1 MALHHSLSHCQSNT
15 HTHGSDEFNAK
26 WRGDKSEMTLYH
38 RFLSPLLVSA
48 HLQRRTVTDTP
59 AWMPLHFGGELCPT
73 IGHTSPWFCSAADL
87 RWERAN
93 LAGTYNKKALSWQN
107 PTSKKKRA
115 PFDGKKPPVNGAFWV
130 ENPRKPPFL
139 AELNHVKGLYTG
151 WNSNTMGWWWTS
163 GR

>member
-107 PTSKKKRA
+107 PTSKKKSSVRW
-115 PFDGKKPPVNGAFWV
+115 KKTTSEWGILG
-130 ENPRKPPFL
+130 RKPKKAPISGWIKPCKRPL
-139 AELNHVKGLYTG
+139 YRVKQ
-151 WNSNTMGWWWTS
+151 
-163 GR
+163 